1 MLLENTQSVDEKLP
15 EDVLKEIYDV
25 IEECGGGE
33 NTISKDE
40 MRMIVKEKKQE
51 YQENPSYSK
60 ARLVPAKGGMK

>member
-51 YQENPSYSK
+51 SRRRRK
-60 ARLVPAKGGMK
+60 AMLTPLDDSDWRH